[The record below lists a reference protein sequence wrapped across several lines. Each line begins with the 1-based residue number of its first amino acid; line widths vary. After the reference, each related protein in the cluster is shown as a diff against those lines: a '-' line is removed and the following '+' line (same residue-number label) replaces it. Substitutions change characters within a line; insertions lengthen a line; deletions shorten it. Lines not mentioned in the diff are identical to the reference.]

1 MANLSRNLVLLAL
14 LATTSCQKGTISPPL
29 NEGCSAVHATASL
42 QATLMFG
49 LKRPN
54 GSRISDV
61 EWAAFLNREVTPRFP
76 EGLTI
81 LEGNGQWQDRSSA
94 AITSEPSRLIWI
106 VTSDTPNAIQKL
118 QEIRTAYRSLF
129 SQQSVGL
136 LMTRGCAS
144 F

>member
-29 NEGCSAVHATASL
+29 NEGCSAVHATTSL